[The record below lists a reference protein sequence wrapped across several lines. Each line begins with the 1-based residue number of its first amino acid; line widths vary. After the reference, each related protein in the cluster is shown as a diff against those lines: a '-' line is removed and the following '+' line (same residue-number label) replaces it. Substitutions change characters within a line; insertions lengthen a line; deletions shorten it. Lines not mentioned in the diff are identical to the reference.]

1 MRAQYFIA
9 GEGSVIDESHILPL
23 RPRPNPET
31 QPIGDLATAPETSG
45 PLKLEI
51 DGWVIELMSDA
62 VIIRCAGAATTTMRP
77 GRIGGSV
84 PLGQIE
90 VVVRRDPPATHSRAT
105 ELVK

>member
-1 MRAQYFIA
+1 M
-9 GEGSVIDESHILPL
+9 IDESHVLPL
-23 RPRPNPET
+23 RPRLNPET
-31 QPIGDLATAPETSG
+31 QPIRDLAPAASSG

-51 DGWVIELMSDA
+51 DGWLIEIMSDA

-84 PLGQIE
+84 PLGQTE
-90 VVVRRDPPATHSRAT
+90 VVVRRDPPATSNSRAT